1 MENKYKIKVGAT
13 AEYLNSENSSIYTA
27 KFIWKLEDKKIFLQK
42 LDEEDENLVWVSQ
55 YEKTE
60 SQKIPVSLL
69 ELDEE
74 IKTEEIKTEEIEEED
89 EEEKKIKDPLIELL
103 KERTIEFL
111 KKNAAGL
118 IIWFSL
124 GLLLLWF
131 WNVNFKASILDA
143 KQQNNTWAVVSSG
156 QTIFDVYTQRN
167 WILEAQENFE
177 FDKQK
182 RIREEKRKAAEKYDA
197 EINAS
202 IEAVKLIRKEKEE
215 IAKQKIELA
224 K

>member
-13 AEYLNSENSSIYTA
+13 AEYLNSENSSSYTA
-27 KFIWKLEDKKIFLQK
+27 KFISKLEGKKIFLQK
-42 LDEEDENLVWVSQ
+42 LDEEDESLVWVSQ

-74 IKTEEIKTEEIEEED
+74 IETEED
-89 EEEKKIKDPLIELL
+89 EKEEDEKEVNQENIKEKALN
-103 KERTIEFL
+103 FL
-111 KKNAAGL
+111 NKNMAGL
-118 IIWFSL
+118 VVWFCFAL
-124 GLLLLWF
+124 FLLWI
-131 WNVNFKASILDA
+131 WNITNIKGSILDV
-143 KQQNNTWAVVSSG
+143 KQQTNTWVVVSSG

-177 FDKQK
+177 LEKQK
-182 RIREEKRKAAEKYDA
+182 RIREEKRKAVEKYDG

-202 IEAVKLIRKEKEE
+202 IEAVKLIRKEKDE

>member
-13 AEYLNSENSSIYTA
+13 AEYLNKENSSSYTA
-27 KFIWKLEDKKIFLQK
+27 KFISKLEGKKIFLQK
-42 LDEEDENLVWVSQ
+42 LDEEDESLVWVSQ

-74 IKTEEIKTEEIEEED
+74 IETEED
-89 EEEKKIKDPLIELL
+89 EKEVNQENIKEKALN
-103 KERTIEFL
+103 FL
-111 KKNAAGL
+111 NKNMAGL
-118 IIWFSL
+118 VVWFCFAL
-124 GLLLLWF
+124 FLLWI
-131 WNVNFKASILDA
+131 WNITNIKGSILDV
-143 KQQNNTWAVVSSG
+143 KQQTNTWVVVSSG
-156 QTIFDVYTQRN
+156 QTIFEAYTQRI

-177 FDKQK
+177 LDKQK
-182 RIREEKRKAAEKYDA
+182 RVREEKRKAVAQYDA

-202 IEAVKLIRKEKEE
+202 IEAVKLIRQQKDE

>member
-13 AEYLNSENSSIYTA
+13 AEYLNSENSSSYTA
-27 KFIWKLEDKKIFLQK
+27 KFISKLEGKKIFLQK
-42 LDEEDENLVWVSQ
+42 LDEEDESLVWVSQ

-60 SQKIPVSLL
+60 AQKIPVSLL
-69 ELDEE
+69 ELE
-74 IKTEEIKTEEIEEED
+74 EEIETEES
-89 EEEKKIKDPLIELL
+89 EEIQEEKQPDQLTELL
-103 KERTIEFL
+103 KARTLEFL

-177 FDKQK
+177 LEKQK
-182 RIREEKRKAAEKYDA
+182 RIREEKRKAVEKYDG

-202 IEAVKLIRKEKEE
+202 IEAVKLIRKEKDE